1 MPVIT
6 LHYDDL
12 EDLIGADREA
22 IIKRIPMI
30 GADIE
35 RAEEEHID
43 IEFFPDRPDL
53 YSVEGVARAMRGFLD
68 IETGLPTYEVSKSDI
83 SITLDHEIGEI
94 RPFLA
99 CAVIKDLTFTSY
111 SIESLMN
118 LQEDLHWG
126 LGRNRAK
133 VSIGVHD
140 LDRVTPPFKYIAAEP
155 SYEFVPLDFDTP
167 MSMTDILKKHPK
179 GVKFAHLAEKFDKY
193 PLIIDS
199 NDNVLSFPPIINGTL
214 TRVED
219 NTKNLFIEVT
229 GTGRAVFAALNIV
242 VTALAERGG
251 RIESVQV
258 CTPEDNDGY
267 ITPDLNPA
275 IRTISR
281 TGAVALLGFELS
293 SNEIAGHLRRMRF
306 GAVPESEAEAGS
318 MAGSEAMSDDLIEVA
333 VPAYR
338 ADIMHDYDIF
348 EDIAI
353 GHGYEQ
359 IVPALPATMTIGEEH
374 PVSRMKSALREIM
387 VGLSFYEVMPFAL
400 TSETI
405 HFDRMQRPRASATHV
420 MHPISQEQTILR
432 TTILPNLLEIL
443 SLNQHRELPQQ
454 IFEVGD
460 VVANGHNKVHLAAVA
475 IDPHANFS
483 EIRAAVDTVM
493 HERGVVY
500 KITDSD
506 DPAFIQGRRAE
517 IVVDGKC
524 TGVFGEVHPGVIL
537 NFGLDQPVIA
547 FEMWGL

>member
-12 EDLIGADREA
+12 EDLIGTDRET
-22 IIKRIPMI
+22 IIKHIPMI

-35 RAEEEHID
+35 RAEEDHID

-83 SITLDHEIGEI
+83 SITFDHEIGKI

-99 CAVIKDLTFTSY
+99 CAVVKDLKFTPH

-140 LDRVTPPFKYIAAEP
+140 LDRVAPPFKYIAAEP

-167 MSMTDILKKHPK
+167 MSMVDILKKHPK

-199 NDNVLSFPPIINGTL
+199 NENVLSFPPIINGTL

-219 NTKNLFIEVT
+219 DTRNLFIEVT
-229 GTGRAVFAALNIV
+229 GTGKAVFAALNIV

-251 RIESVQV
+251 IIESVQV
-258 CTPEDNDGY
+258 CTPDDDGGY
-267 ITPDLNPA
+267 TTPDLNPA

-281 TGAVALLGFELS
+281 TDAVALLGFDLS
-293 SNEIAGHLRRMRF
+293 SDEIAGHLRRMRF
-306 GAVPESEAEAGS
+306 GAVPESGSGIGAGS
-318 MAGSEAMSDDLIEVA
+318 DDTIEVA

-353 GHGYEQ
+353 GYGYEQ
-359 IVPALPATMTIGEEH
+359 IVPALPETMTIGEEH
-374 PVSRMKSALREIM
+374 PVSRMKSDLREIM

-400 TSETI
+400 TSETV

-460 VVANGHNKVHLAAVA
+460 VVAGGHNKVHLAAVA

-483 EIRAAVDTVM
+483 EIGAVVDTVM
-493 HERGVVY
+493 RERGVVY
-500 KITDSD
+500 ELTGSD
-506 DPAFIQGRRAE
+506 DPAFIEGRRAE
-517 IVVDGKC
+517 ILVDGEC
-524 TGVFGEVHPGVIL
+524 AGVFGEVHPGVIL

-547 FEMWGL
+547 FEMWRL

>member
-35 RAEEEHID
+35 RVEEDHID

-68 IETGLPTYEVSKSDI
+68 IETGIPTYEVSKSDV
-83 SITLDHEIGEI
+83 SITFDHEIGKI

-99 CAVIKDLTFTSY
+99 CAVIKDLEFTSY

-140 LDRVTPPFKYIAAEP
+140 LDRVAPPFRYIAAEP

-167 MSMTDILKKHPK
+167 MSMADILKKHPK
-179 GVKFAHLAEKFDKY
+179 GVKFAHLADKFDKY

-199 NDNVLSFPPIINGTL
+199 NENVLSFPPIINGTL

-219 NTKNLFIEVT
+219 DTRNLFIEVT
-229 GTGRAVFAALNIV
+229 GTGRAVFVALNIV

-258 CTPEDNDGY
+258 CMPDDDGGY
-267 ITPDLNPA
+267 TTPDLDPA

-281 TGAVALLGFELS
+281 TEAVALLGFDLS
-293 SNEIAGHLRRMRF
+293 RDEIARHLQRMRF
-306 GAVPESEAEAGS
+306 GAVPGS
-318 MAGSEAMSDDLIEVA
+318 GSDDTIKVM

-353 GHGYEQ
+353 GYSYER
-359 IVPALPATMTIGEEH
+359 IVPALPETMTIGEEH

-400 TSETI
+400 TSEAV
-405 HFDRMQRPRASATHV
+405 HFDRMQRPRTSATHV
-420 MHPISQEQTILR
+420 MHPISQEQTMLR

-460 VVANGHNKVHLAAVA
+460 VIAGGHNKVHLAAVA
-475 IDPHANFS
+475 IDPRANFS
-483 EIRAAVDTVM
+483 EIRSAVDTVM

-500 KITDSD
+500 EIADSD
-506 DPAFIQGRRAE
+506 DPAFIEGRRAE
-517 IVVDGKC
+517 IVVGGKC
-524 TGVFGEVHPGVIL
+524 AGVFGEVHPGVIL

>member
-35 RAEEEHID
+35 RAEDDHID

-68 IETGLPTYEVSKSDI
+68 IETGLPEYEVSKSDV
-83 SITLDHEIGEI
+83 SITFDHEIGKI

-99 CAVIKDLTFTSY
+99 CAVIKDLEFTSY
-111 SIESLMN
+111 SLKSLMN

-140 LDRVTPPFKYIAAEP
+140 LDRVAPPFRYIAAEP

-167 MSMTDILKKHPK
+167 MSMADILKKHLK

-199 NDNVLSFPPIINGTL
+199 SENVLSFPPIINGSL

-219 NTKNLFIEVT
+219 DTKNLFIEVT
-229 GTGRAVFAALNIV
+229 GTGRAVFVALNIV

-251 RIESVQV
+251 KIESVQV
-258 CTPEDNDGY
+258 CTPNDRHT
-267 ITPDLNPA
+267 TPDLNPA

-281 TGAVALLGFELS
+281 TEAVALLGFDLS
-293 SNEIAGHLRRMRF
+293 RDEIAGHLRKMRF
-306 GAVPESEAEAGS
+306 GAVPGS
-318 MAGSEAMSDDLIEVA
+318 GSDDAIEVM

-353 GHGYEQ
+353 GHGYER
-359 IVPALPATMTIGEEH
+359 IVPALPETMTIGEEH

-387 VGLSFYEVMPFAL
+387 VGLGFCEVMPFTL
-400 TSETI
+400 TSEVV

-420 MHPISQEQTILR
+420 MHPISREQTMLR

-460 VVANGHNKVHLAAVA
+460 VIVAGHNKVHLAAVA
-475 IDPHANFS
+475 IDPRANFS
-483 EIRAAVDTVM
+483 EIKSVVDTVM
-493 HERGVVY
+493 RERGVMY
-500 KITDSD
+500 EITMSD
-506 DPAFIQGRRAE
+506 DPAFIEGRRAE
-517 IVVDGKC
+517 IIVGGRC
-524 TGVFGEVHPGVIL
+524 AGVFGEVHPGVIL

>member
-35 RAEEEHID
+35 RAEDDHID

-68 IETGLPTYEVSKSDI
+68 IETGLPEYEVLESDI
-83 SITLDHEIGEI
+83 SITFDHEIGNI

-99 CAVIKDLTFTSY
+99 CAVIKDLEFTSY

-133 VSIGVHD
+133 ASIGVHD
-140 LDRVTPPFKYIAAEP
+140 LDRVAPPFRYTAAEP

-167 MSMTDILKKHPK
+167 MSMADILKKHPK
-179 GVKFAHLAEKFDKY
+179 GVKFAHLAEKFGKY

-199 NDNVLSFPPIINGTL
+199 NENVLSFPPIINGTL

-219 NTKNLFIEVT
+219 DTRNLFIEVT
-229 GTGRAVFAALNIV
+229 GTGRAVFVALNIV

-251 RIESVQV
+251 KIESVQV
-258 CTPEDNDGY
+258 CTPDDNGGHT
-267 ITPDLNPA
+267 TPDLNPA

-281 TGAVALLGFELS
+281 TDACTLLGFDLS
-293 SNEIAGHLRRMRF
+293 RDEIAGHLMRMRF
-306 GAVPESEAEAGS
+306 GAVPGS
-318 MAGSEAMSDDLIEVA
+318 GSDDTIEVMI
-333 VPAYR
+333 PAYR
-338 ADIMHDYDIF
+338 ADIMHDYDLF

-353 GHGYEQ
+353 GHGYDR
-359 IVPALPATMTIGEEH
+359 IMPVLPETMTIGVEH
-374 PVSRMKSALREIM
+374 LISRMKSDLREIM
-387 VGLSFYEVMPFAL
+387 VGLGFYEVMPFAL
-400 TSETI
+400 TSEEV

-420 MHPISQEQTILR
+420 MHPISREQTMLR

-460 VVANGHNKVHLAAVA
+460 VVAGGHNKVHLAAVA
-475 IDPHANFS
+475 IDPRANFS
-483 EIRAAVDTVM
+483 EIKSVVNTVM

-500 KITDSD
+500 EIADSD
-506 DPAFIQGRRAE
+506 DPAFIAGRRAE
-517 IVVDGKC
+517 IIVGGKC
-524 TGVFGEVHPGVIL
+524 AGVFGEVHPGVIL